1 MFSFCYCNLKNYT
14 FYLELNK
21 NKKIKKIVVQVKGEE
36 IWRWRK
42 KVVIASTP

>member
-21 NKKIKKIVVQVKGEE
+21 NKKNKKDDCCAGE
-36 IWRWRK
+36 R
-42 KVVIASTP
+42 